1 MRPSPCPSVR
11 LAARPPGRP
20 SACPA
25 PGPRRNPPSQAPETP
40 RAPHGSACA
49 RLGVSACPPGR
60 VSVCP
65 RVRSAVTPAPA
76 CSPVLPARSCACAP
90 VCLAAPSRVPAPS
103 VDPPCDCPLCPLL
116 LAPSVYL
123 SASPIVRL
131 PCLSASPRT
140 VRLPV
145 RLFFEGGLFLCG
157 CFCFFVGFLC
167 EGGRVNVSRSGC
179 TEDATQRARTC
190 GGSCMSLEKP
200 RWWSPFGG
208 CQRTMLRQQC
218 LFESIVM
225 LRVRCT
231 PARPPARPPVRPPV
245 C

>member
-1 MRPSPCPSVR
+1 MFLCIVK
-11 LAARPPGRP
+11 
-20 SACPA
+20 
-25 PGPRRNPPSQAPETP
+25 
-40 RAPHGSACA
+40 SACA
-49 RLGVSACPPGR
+49 PVRLSVCRPVRLPAWPAVRTRASRLGVSTEWTAQR
-60 VSVCP
+60 
-65 RVRSAVTPAPA
+65 
-76 CSPVLPARSCACAP
+76 LPF
-90 VCLAAPSRVPAPS
+90 
-103 VDPPCDCPLCPLL
+103 
-116 LAPSVYL
+116 L
-123 SASPIVRL
+123 SASP
-131 PCLSASPRT
+131 CT

-145 RLFFEGGLFLCG
+145 RFTNRATALSVRFALRRPFTCPPMFLWGGGRGGPFFCVVVFV
-157 CFCFFVGFLC
+157 FFVGFLC

-225 LRVRCT
+225 LCVRCT
-231 PARPPARPPVRPPV
+231 PWPVRRCAVLRMSAPRTRPA